1 MNLALDISYPPVPYL
16 AGISPHGIL
25 TALGILA
32 GFLLVGR
39 EVRRRDL
46 AADTVESVLT
56 WAVLAGIVGARVLY
70 VIGNPGDFGSIGE
83 VLAVWNGGLAL
94 FGGLIAGIATGLVL
108 LRRRGAHLPRMLD
121 VVAPALAFAVGIGRI
136 GDLLLT
142 DHLGKPTD
150 SPWALAYE
158 VRTGYDLA
166 PGFGPSPAVP
176 PPPGASCADVGSFY
190 AGCSYHLTP
199 AYDMLGAFALFA
211 LLMLLRRRS
220 DYRAGTAISVWAAW
234 YGTQRFVLDFTRAI
248 DEQPLL
254 GLTTTQ
260 LLAAALAA
268 AGLVSLVAIRARG
281 RGWAESPADPPS
293 RHASLRRTP
302 IPDGVDV

>member
-1 MNLALDISYPPVPYL
+1 VNLALGISYPPFPHL
-16 AGISPHGIL
+16 AGIPPHGIL

-46 AADTVESVLT
+46 AVDTVESVLL
-56 WAVLAGIVGARVLY
+56 WSILAGIVGSRALY
-70 VIGNPGDFGSIGE
+70 VIGHPGEFNSIGA
-83 VLAVWNGGLAL
+83 VLALWNGGLAL

-108 LRRRGAHLPRMLD
+108 LRRRGAHLARMLD
-121 VVAPALAFAVGIGRI
+121 LAAPALALAVGIGRI

-142 DHLGKPTD
+142 DHLGTPTD
-150 SPWALAYE
+150 SPWALAYQ
-158 VRTGYDLA
+158 VRAGYDLA

-190 AGCSYHLTP
+190 AGCGYHLTP
-199 AYDMLGAFALFA
+199 AYDMLGAFLLFA
-211 LLMLLRRRS
+211 LLMLVRRRGGF
-220 DYRAGTAISVWAAW
+220 RAGTAISVWALW
-234 YGTQRFVLDFTRAI
+234 YGTQRFVLDFTRAV

-254 GLTTTQ
+254 GLTTAQ

-268 AGLVSLVAIRARG
+268 AGLVSLLAIGARG
-281 RGWAESPADPPS
+281 RGWAEAPTDPPS
-293 RHASLRRTP
+293 RRASLRRTP
-302 IPDGVDV
+302 APDGADA